1 MTLND
6 ASHQVNFDQAGLV
19 PAVIQHAESGQVL
32 MLGYMNEESLKRTLD
47 SGLVWFYSRSRQ
59 RLWQKGE
66 TSDNVL
72 RVRSVT
78 VDCDGDTI
86 LVQAEP
92 AGPTCHTGE
101 ASCFFTPLKP
111 SDSAPPSFEVA
122 DELFKT
128 ILQRIRENP
137 EGSYV
142 SKLVASGV
150 DRVSKKIGEEATEVV
165 IAAKNH
171 DKDEIAREMA
181 DLWFHSMVLLASE
194 GMSPADIWAEL
205 HRRRK

>member
-1 MTLND
+1 MMATAALQN
-6 ASHQVNFDQAGLV
+6 VKFDKSGLV
-19 PAVIQHAESGQVL
+19 PAIVQHAESGHVL
-32 MLGYMNEESLKRTLD
+32 MLGYMNAESLQRTIE

-72 RVRSVT
+72 RVRSLFL
-78 VDCDGDTI
+78 DCDGDTI
-86 LVQAEP
+86 LVQADP
-92 AGPTCHTGE
+92 AGPTCHTG
-101 ASCFFTPLKP
+101 APSCFFTPLQ
-111 SDSAPPSFEVA
+111 DQAGTPPSFEVA
-122 DELFKT
+122 DDLFAT

-137 EGSYV
+137 DGSYV

-181 DLWFHSMVLLASE
+181 DLWFHSMILLASE
-194 GMSPADIWAEL
+194 GMTPADVWAEL

>member
-1 MTLND
+1 MTMDEMLG
-6 ASHQVNFDQAGLV
+6 SVKFDQAGLV
-19 PAVIQHAESGQVL
+19 PAIVQHAESGQVL
-32 MLGYMNEESLKRTLD
+32 MLGYMNAESLQMTLD

-72 RVRSVT
+72 RVRRIT
-78 VDCDGDTI
+78 LDCDGDTL
-86 LVQAEP
+86 LVHAEP

-101 ASCFFTPLKP
+101 PSCFFTPIQE
-111 SDSAPPSFEVA
+111 SESAPPSFEVA
-122 DELFKT
+122 DELFTT

-150 DRVSKKIGEEATEVV
+150 DRVSKKVGEEATEVV

-181 DLWFHSMVLLASE
+181 DLWFHSLVLLASE
-194 GMSPADIWAEL
+194 GMTPADVWAEL

>member
-1 MTLND
+1 MTQND
-6 ASHQVNFDQAGLV
+6 APPAVKFDQAGLV
-19 PAVIQHAESGQVL
+19 PVIVQHAESGQVL
-32 MLGYMNEESLKRTLD
+32 MLGYMNEESLRRTLE

-66 TSDNVL
+66 TSKNVL

-86 LVQAEP
+86 LVQADP

-101 ASCFFTPLKP
+101 PSCFFTPLKR
-111 SDSAPPSFEVA
+111 SDAAPPSFEVA
-122 DELFKT
+122 DELFQT

-150 DRVSKKIGEEATEVV
+150 DRVSKKVGEEAIEVV

-171 DKDEIAREMA
+171 DKDELSREMA

-194 GMSPADIWAEL
+194 GMTPADVWAEL

>member
-1 MTLND
+1 MTEKD
-6 ASHQVNFDQAGLV
+6 APTGVKFDQAGLV

-32 MLGYMNEESLKRTLD
+32 MLGYMNEESLKRTLE

-72 RVRSVT
+72 RVRRVT
-78 VDCDGDTI
+78 IDCDGDTI
-86 LVQAEP
+86 LVQADP

-101 ASCFFTPLKP
+101 PSCFFTPLKA
-111 SDSAPPSFEVA
+111 SESAPPSFEVA
-122 DELFKT
+122 DELFQT
-128 ILQRIRENP
+128 IVQRIRENP

-150 DRVSKKIGEEATEVV
+150 DRVSKKVGEEATEVV

-194 GMSPADIWAEL
+194 GLIPADVWAEL

>member
-1 MTLND
+1 MTVNN
-6 ASHQVNFDQAGLV
+6 SPRQVKFDQVGLI
-19 PAVIQHAESGQVL
+19 PAIVQHAESGQVL
-32 MLGYMNEESLKRTLD
+32 MLGYMNAESLQRTMD
-47 SGLVWFYSRSRQ
+47 SGHVWFYSRSRQ

-72 RVRSVT
+72 RVRSLSL
-78 VDCDGDTI
+78 DCDGDTI
-86 LVQAEP
+86 LVQADP

-101 ASCFFTPLKP
+101 PSCFFTPLK
-111 SDSAPPSFEVA
+111 SMETAPPSFEVA
-122 DELFKT
+122 DDLWVT
-128 ILQRIRENP
+128 ILQRIRETP
-137 EGSYV
+137 DGSYV

-150 DRVSKKIGEEATEVV
+150 DRVSKKVGEEATEVV

-194 GMSPADIWAEL
+194 GMTPADVWTEL

>member
-1 MTLND
+1 MTQND
-6 ASHQVNFDQAGLV
+6 APPQVKFDQAGLV
-19 PAVIQHAESGQVL
+19 PAIIQHAESGQVL
-32 MLGYMNEESLKRTLD
+32 MLGYMNEESLRRTRD

-66 TSDNVL
+66 TSENVL

-78 VDCDGDTI
+78 IDCDGDTI
-86 LVQAEP
+86 LVQADP

-101 ASCFFTPLKP
+101 PSCFFTPLKS

-122 DELFKT
+122 DELFQT

-150 DRVSKKIGEEATEVV
+150 DRVSKKVGEEATEVV

-194 GMSPADIWAEL
+194 GMTPADVWAEL

>member
-1 MTLND
+1 MAVNNSPL
-6 ASHQVNFDQAGLV
+6 QVKFDQAGLV
-19 PAVIQHAESGQVL
+19 PAIIQHAESGQVL
-32 MLGYMNEESLKRTLD
+32 MLGYMNAESLQRTMD

-59 RLWQKGE
+59 HLWQKGE

-72 RVRSVT
+72 RVQSVSL
-78 VDCDGDTI
+78 DCDGDTI
-86 LVQAEP
+86 LVQADP

-101 ASCFFTPLKP
+101 PSCFFTPLK
-111 SDSAPPSFEVA
+111 SAETAPPSFEVA
-122 DELFKT
+122 DDLWGT

-137 EGSYV
+137 DGSYV

-150 DRVSKKIGEEATEVV
+150 DRVSKKVGEEATEVV

-171 DKDEIAREMA
+171 NKDEIAREMA

-194 GMSPADIWAEL
+194 GMTPADVWAEL

>member
-1 MTLND
+1 MTAIEAL
-6 ASHQVNFDQAGLV
+6 QGVKFDRAGLV

-32 MLGYMNEESLKRTLD
+32 MLGYMNAESLQRTLD
-47 SGLVWFYSRSRQ
+47 SKLVWFYSRSRQ
-59 RLWQKGE
+59 QLWQKGE

-72 RVRSVT
+72 RVRSVAL
-78 VDCDGDTI
+78 DCDGDTI
-86 LVQAEP
+86 LVQADP
-92 AGPTCHTGE
+92 AGPTCHTGQR
-101 ASCFFTPLKP
+101 SCFFTPL
-111 SDSAPPSFEVA
+111 SSGAATPPSFEVA
-122 DELFKT
+122 QDLFET
-128 ILQRIRENP
+128 ILQRIREQP
-137 EGSYV
+137 DGSYV

-150 DRVSKKIGEEATEVV
+150 DRVSKKVGEEATEVV

-194 GMSPADIWAEL
+194 GMSPADVWAEL

>member
-1 MTLND
+1 MTVD
-6 ASHQVNFDQAGLV
+6 AALQSVKFDQAGLV
-19 PAVIQHAESGQVL
+19 PAIVQHAESGQVL
-32 MLGYMNEESLKRTLD
+32 MLGYMSLESLQRTLD

-72 RVRSVT
+72 RVRRVT
-78 VDCDGDTI
+78 LDCDGDTI
-86 LVQAEP
+86 LVHADP

-101 ASCFFTPLKP
+101 PSCFFTPIQA
-111 SDSAPPSFEVA
+111 SESAPPSFEVA
-122 DELFKT
+122 DELFAT
-128 ILQRIRENP
+128 ILQRIREKP

-142 SKLVASGV
+142 SKLAASGV
-150 DRVSKKIGEEATEVV
+150 DRVSKKVGEEATEVV

-194 GMSPADIWAEL
+194 GMTPADVWAEL

>member
-1 MTLND
+1 MTVDEALQ
-6 ASHQVNFDQAGLV
+6 SVKFDQAGLV
-19 PAVIQHAESGQVL
+19 PAIVQHAESGQVL
-32 MLGYMNEESLKRTLD
+32 MLGYMNQESLQRTLD

-72 RVRSVT
+72 RVRRVT
-78 VDCDGDTI
+78 LDCDGDAI
-86 LVQAEP
+86 LVHADP

-101 ASCFFTPLKP
+101 PSCFFTPIQG
-111 SDSAPPSFEVA
+111 SDAAPPSFEIAV
-122 DELFKT
+122 DLWTT

-150 DRVSKKIGEEATEVV
+150 DRVSKKVGEEATEVV

-194 GMSPADIWAEL
+194 GMTPADVWAEL

>member
-1 MTLND
+1 MTENV
-6 ASHQVNFDQAGLV
+6 APPQVKFDQAGLV

-32 MLGYMNEESLKRTLD
+32 MLGYMNAESLKRTME

-66 TSDNVL
+66 TSNNVL

-78 VDCDGDTI
+78 VDCDGDTV
-86 LVQAEP
+86 LVQADP

-101 ASCFFTPLKP
+101 PSCFFTPLT
-111 SDSAPPSFEVA
+111 SSESSPPSFEVA
-122 DELFKT
+122 DELFQT

-150 DRVSKKIGEEATEVV
+150 DRVSKKVGEEATEVV

-194 GMSPADIWAEL
+194 GMTPADVWAEL